1 MTYDTY
7 KKLDRFICRLV
18 AWMPLPIMGLGMFLR
33 VPFWVEMLIIFL
45 SIIPYL
51 FYGRVGRSILYK
63 QIDGDK

>member
-1 MTYDTY
+1 
-7 KKLDRFICRLV
+7 
-18 AWMPLPIMGLGMFLR
+18 MPLPIMGLGMLLR
-33 VPFWVEMLIIFL
+33 VPFWVEMLIIFF